1 MSEINED
8 IKEVATS
15 AISRRHFVQGAAAV
29 AAGAAVVGLAACGG
43 SSSSDAPADADA
55 AADATPAEAKP
66 LRIATGKQ
74 EHVAAPWETSG
85 GSLFPLSMVGEW
97 LTWQLP
103 DGSLEPRIAES
114 WTASEDATTWTFKIR
129 QGVMFND
136 GTPLTVDDIAYT
148 FTVIFDDTITNGIS
162 RSKGNYDNLM
172 KPEGVVIVDESTV
185 QFNLLQPNG
194 NFPYFVSSACY
205 GMCIIKKDAFGGAGW
220 EDTMI
225 SAGPWKMVSHVNTE
239 NTVYE
244 RNPYYWDTNFSPVF
258 SEVELVQFVSS
269 ATALPQLRTGEIDF
283 IGAMEAADALALDEN
298 EFTVATLPAGAGLAH
313 VHMRTNF
320 GPFQDKRIRQA
331 AALTIDREGYVDG
344 IMMGIG
350 GRVGNDSVMDPYN
363 TADTS
368 VPQRAKDIEK
378 AKALM
383 AEAGVPNGFK
393 VDLSSWAR
401 DDINK
406 YANLIK
412 TSFAEIGIE
421 VNLVI
426 DGSDGGSA
434 VYYTYDPYP
443 SMPGK
448 VNQFDNNSWLASNL
462 GIVDWAGRGVPD
474 QYLMREWRS
483 TGDWSG
489 AMLDSRVMDAAIDE
503 YLQATTPEA
512 KKVASKKIQEASL
525 DETPYIIAYTSNL
538 ISAGRKSLTGMKING
553 MGQFDA
559 RTAANA

>member
-8 IKEVATS
+8 INEVASS
-15 AISRRHFVQGAAAV
+15 AISRRRFVQGAAAV
-29 AAGAAVVGLAACGG
+29 TAGAAVVGLAACGG
-43 SSSSDAPADADA
+43 SSSEDATADT
-55 AADATPAEAKP
+55 TPAEVKP

-74 EHVAAPWETSG
+74 EHVAAPWESSG
-85 GSLFPLSMVGEW
+85 GSLFILSMVGEW
-97 LTWQLP
+97 LTWQQP

-114 WTASEDATTWTFKIR
+114 WTASEDAKSWTFKIR

-136 GTPLTVDDIAYT
+136 GTPLTVDDIVYT
-148 FTVIFDDTITNGIS
+148 YTAIFDEAIHKGVS
-162 RSKGNYDNLM
+162 RSKGNYDNILDAA
-172 KPEGVVIVDESTV
+172 GVVKVDESTI

-220 EDTMI
+220 EETMI

-239 NTVYE
+239 STVYE
-244 RNPYYWDTNFSPVF
+244 KNPYYWDTNFAPAF
-258 SEVELVQFVSS
+258 NTVELVQFVSA
-269 ATALPQLRTGEIDF
+269 ATALPQLQTGELDF
-283 IGAMEAADALALDEN
+283 IGAMEAADALALDEA
-298 EFTVATLPAGAGLAH
+298 EFTINTLPAGAGFAH

-331 AALTIDREGYVDG
+331 AALTIDRPGYVDG

-368 VPQRAKDIEK
+368 VPQRVKDIEK

-383 AEAGVPNGFK
+383 AEAGVPNGFA

-421 VNLVI
+421 VTLVI

-448 VNQFDNNSWLASNL
+448 VNQFDNHSWLASNL

-503 YLQATTPEA
+503 YLQAITPEA

-525 DETPYIIAYTSNL
+525 DETPYILAYTSNL
-538 ISAGRKSLTGMKING
+538 ITAGRKNLTGMLVNG

>member
-8 IKEVATS
+8 IKEVASS
-15 AISRRHFVQGAAAV
+15 AISRRRFVQGAAAV
-29 AAGAAVVGLAACGG
+29 TAGAAVVGLAACGG
-43 SSSSDAPADADA
+43 SSSDDATADT
-55 AADATPAEAKP
+55 TPAEVKP

-85 GSLFPLSMVGEW
+85 GSLFILSMVGEW

-114 WTASEDATTWTFKIR
+114 WTASEDAKSWTFKIR

-136 GTPLTVDDIAYT
+136 GTPLTVDDIVYT
-148 FTVIFDDTITNGIS
+148 FTAIFDEAIHKGVS
-162 RSKGNYDNLM
+162 RSKGNYDNILDAA
-172 KPEGVVIVDESTV
+172 GVVKVDESTI

-220 EDTMI
+220 EETMI

-239 NTVYE
+239 STVYE
-244 RNPYYWDTNFSPVF
+244 KNPYYWDTNFAPSF
-258 SEVELVQFVSS
+258 NTVELVQFVSA
-269 ATALPQLRTGEIDF
+269 ATALPQLQTGELDF
-283 IGAMEAADALALDEN
+283 IGAMEAADALALDEA
-298 EFTVATLPAGAGLAH
+298 EFTIATLPAGAGFAH

-331 AALTIDREGYVDG
+331 AALTIDRPGYVDG
-344 IMMGIG
+344 ILMGIG

-368 VPQRAKDIEK
+368 VPQRVKDIEK

-383 AEAGVPNGFK
+383 AEAGVPNGFA
-393 VDLSSWAR
+393 VELSSWAR

-421 VNLVI
+421 VTLVI

-503 YLQATTPEA
+503 YLQAITPEA

-525 DETPYIIAYTSNL
+525 DETPYILAYTSNL
-538 ISAGRKSLTGMKING
+538 ITASRNSLTGMLVNG

-559 RTAANA
+559 RTATNA

>member
-1 MSEINED
+1 
-8 IKEVATS
+8 
-15 AISRRHFVQGAAAV
+15 
-29 AAGAAVVGLAACGG
+29 
-43 SSSSDAPADADA
+43 
-55 AADATPAEAKP
+55 
-66 LRIATGKQ
+66 
-74 EHVAAPWETSG
+74 
-85 GSLFPLSMVGEW
+85 
-97 LTWQLP
+97 
-103 DGSLEPRIAES
+103 
-114 WTASEDATTWTFKIR
+114 
-129 QGVMFND
+129 
-136 GTPLTVDDIAYT
+136 
-148 FTVIFDDTITNGIS
+148 
-162 RSKGNYDNLM
+162 
-172 KPEGVVIVDESTV
+172 
-185 QFNLLQPNG
+185 
-194 NFPYFVSSACY
+194 
-205 GMCIIKKDAFGGAGW
+205 MCIIKNGAFGGAGW
-220 EDTMI
+220 EETMI
-225 SAGPWKMVSHVNTE
+225 AAGPWKMVSHVNTE
-239 NTVYE
+239 STVYE
-244 RNPYYWDTNFSPVF
+244 KNPYYWDTNFAPSF
-258 SEVELVQFVSS
+258 NTVELVQFVSA
-269 ATALPQLRTGEIDF
+269 ATALPQLQTGELDF
-283 IGAMEAADALALDEN
+283 IGAMEAADALALDEA
-298 EFTVATLPAGAGLAH
+298 EFTIATLPAGAGFAH

-331 AALTIDREGYVDG
+331 AALTIDRPGYVDG

-368 VPQRAKDIEK
+368 VPQRVKDIEK

-383 AEAGVPNGFK
+383 AEAGVPNGFA

-421 VNLVI
+421 VTLVI

-503 YLQATTPEA
+503 YLQALTPET

-525 DETPYIIAYTSNL
+525 DETPYILAYTSNL
-538 ISAGRKSLTGMKING
+538 ITASRNSLTGMLVNG

-559 RTAANA
+559 RTATNA

>member
-1 MSEINED
+1 MSEINQD
-8 IKEVATS
+8 IKEIASS

-29 AAGAAVVGLAACGG
+29 AAGAAVVGLAACGDD
-43 SSSSDAPADADA
+43 SSGGTTESK
-55 AADATPAEAKP
+55 T

-85 GSLFPLSMVGEW
+85 GSLFILSMVGEW

-114 WTASEDATTWTFKIR
+114 WTASEDAKSWTFKIR
-129 QGVMFND
+129 EGVMFND
-136 GTPLTVDDIAYT
+136 GTPLTVDDIVYT
-148 FTVIFDDTITNGIS
+148 YTAIFDEDITKGIS
-162 RSKGNYDNLM
+162 RSKGNYDNILDAA
-172 KPEGVVIVDESTV
+172 GVVKVDETTI

-220 EDTMI
+220 ESTMI
-225 SAGPWKMVSHVNTE
+225 AAGPWKMVSHVNTE
-239 NTVYE
+239 NTVYALNE
-244 RNPYYWDTNFSPVF
+244 FYWDKDFKPKFDT
-258 SEVELVQFVSS
+258 VELVQFVSA
-269 ATALPQLRTGEIDF
+269 ATALPQLQTGEIDF
-283 IGAMEAADALALDEN
+283 IGALEAADAVALDKDKFSVE
-298 EFTVATLPAGAGLAH
+298 TLPAGAGFAH

-331 AALTIDREGYVDG
+331 AALTIDRPGYVDG
-344 IMMGIG
+344 ILMGIG

-368 VPQRAKDIEK
+368 VPQREKDIEK

-421 VNLVI
+421 VTLVI

-443 SMPGK
+443 SKPGK
-448 VNQFDNNSWLASNL
+448 VNQFDNHSWLASNL

-489 AMLDSRVMDAAIDE
+489 AQLDSREMDAAIDE
-503 YLQATTPEA
+503 YLQAITPEA
-512 KKVASKKIQEASL
+512 KKTASKKIQEVSL
-525 DETPYIIAYTSNL
+525 DETPYILAYTSNL
-538 ISAGRKSLTGMKING
+538 ITAGRKDLKGMVVNG

-559 RTAANA
+559 RKAKND

>member
-8 IKEVATS
+8 IKEVVS
-15 AISRRHFVQGAAAV
+15 SRISRRRFVQGAAAV
-29 AAGAAVVGLAACGG
+29 TAGAAVVGLAACGD
-43 SSSSDAPADADA
+43 SSSDTATDETAAPA
-55 AADATPAEAKP
+55 EVKP

-85 GSLFPLSMVGEW
+85 GSLFILSMVGEW

-114 WTASEDATTWTFKIR
+114 WTASEDAKSWTFKIR

-136 GTPLTVDDIAYT
+136 GTPLTVDDIVYT
-148 FTVIFDDTITNGIS
+148 FTAIFDEAIHKGVS
-162 RSKGNYDNLM
+162 RSKGNYDNILDAA
-172 KPEGVVIVDESTV
+172 GVVKVDESTI
-185 QFNLLQPNG
+185 QFNLLQANG

-220 EDTMI
+220 EETMI

-239 NTVYE
+239 STVYE
-244 RNPYYWDTNFSPVF
+244 KNPYYWDTNFAPSF
-258 SEVELVQFVSS
+258 NTVELVQFVSA
-269 ATALPQLRTGEIDF
+269 ATALPQLQTGELDF
-283 IGAMEAADALALDEN
+283 IGAMEAADALALDEA
-298 EFTVATLPAGAGLAH
+298 EFTIATLPAGAGFAH

-331 AALTIDREGYVDG
+331 AALTIDRPGYVDG
-344 IMMGIG
+344 VLMGIG

-368 VPQRAKDIEK
+368 VPQRVKDIEK

-383 AEAGVPNGFK
+383 AEAGVPNGFA
-393 VDLSSWAR
+393 VELSSWAR

-421 VNLVI
+421 VTLVI

-489 AMLDSRVMDAAIDE
+489 AQLDSRVMDAAIDE
-503 YLQATTPEA
+503 YLQAITPEA

-525 DETPYIIAYTSNL
+525 DETPYILAYTSNL
-538 ISAGRKSLTGMKING
+538 ITAGRKNLTGMVVNG

-559 RTAANA
+559 RTATNA

>member
-8 IKEVATS
+8 IKEVASS
-15 AISRRHFVQGAAAV
+15 AISRRRFVQGAAAV
-29 AAGAAVVGLAACGG
+29 TAGAAVVGLAACGG
-43 SSSSDAPADADA
+43 SSSDDATADT
-55 AADATPAEAKP
+55 TPAEVKP

-74 EHVAAPWETSG
+74 EHVAAPWESSG
-85 GSLFPLSMVGEW
+85 GSLFILSMVGEW

-114 WTASEDATTWTFKIR
+114 WTASEDAKSWTFKIR

-136 GTPLTVDDIAYT
+136 GTPLTVDDIVYT
-148 FTVIFDDTITNGIS
+148 FTAIFDEAIHKGVS
-162 RSKGNYDNLM
+162 RSKGNYDNILDAA
-172 KPEGVVIVDESTV
+172 GVVKVDESTI
-185 QFNLLQPNG
+185 QFNLLQANG

-220 EDTMI
+220 EETMI

-239 NTVYE
+239 STVYE
-244 RNPYYWDTNFSPVF
+244 KNPYYWDTNFAPAF
-258 SEVELVQFVSS
+258 NTVELVQFVSA
-269 ATALPQLRTGEIDF
+269 ATALPQLQTGELDF
-283 IGAMEAADALALDEN
+283 IGAMEAADALALDEA
-298 EFTVATLPAGAGLAH
+298 EFTINTLPAGAGFAH

-331 AALTIDREGYVDG
+331 AALTIDRPGYVDG

-368 VPQRAKDIEK
+368 VPQRVKDIEK

-383 AEAGVPNGFK
+383 AEAGVPNGFA

-421 VNLVI
+421 VTLVI

-448 VNQFDNNSWLASNL
+448 VNQFDNHSWLASNL

-503 YLQATTPEA
+503 YLQAITPEA
-512 KKVASKKIQEASL
+512 KEVASKKIQEASL
-525 DETPYIIAYTSNL
+525 DETPYILAYTSNL
-538 ISAGRKSLTGMKING
+538 ITAGRNNLTGMLVNG

>member
-1 MSEINED
+1 MSEIQED
-8 IKEVATS
+8 IQEVVAS
-15 AISRRHFVQGAAAV
+15 KISRRRFVQGAAAV
-29 AAGAAVVGLAACGG
+29 TAGAAVVGLAACGD
-43 SSSSDAPADADA
+43 SSSGGSQSKA
-55 AADATPAEAKP
+55 

-85 GSLFPLSMVGEW
+85 GSLFILSMVGEW

-114 WTASEDATTWTFKIR
+114 WESSEDAKSWTFKIR
-129 QGVMFND
+129 EGVMFND
-136 GTPLTVDDIAYT
+136 GTPLTVDDIVYT
-148 FTVIFDDTITNGIS
+148 YTAIFDEAIHKGVS
-162 RSKGNYDNLM
+162 RSKGNYDNILDAA
-172 KPEGVVIVDESTV
+172 GVVKVDETTI
-185 QFNLLQPNG
+185 QFNLLQANG

-220 EDTMI
+220 ESTMI
-225 SAGPWKMVSHVNTE
+225 AAGPWKMVSHVNTE

-244 RNPYYWDTNFSPVF
+244 LNPFYWDKDFKPKFDS
-258 SEVELVQFVSS
+258 VELVQFVSA
-269 ATALPQLRTGEIDF
+269 ATALPQLQTGELDF
-283 IGAMEAADALALDEN
+283 IGAMEAADALALDKDK
-298 EFTVATLPAGAGLAH
+298 FTVNTLPAGAGFAH

-331 AALTIDREGYVDG
+331 AALTIDRPGYVEG
-344 IMMGIG
+344 VMMGIG

-368 VPQRAKDIEK
+368 VPQREKDIEK

-421 VNLVI
+421 VTLVI

-448 VNQFDNNSWLASNL
+448 VNQFDNHSWLASNL

-503 YLQATTPEA
+503 YLQAITPKA

-525 DETPYIIAYTSNL
+525 DETPYILAYTSNL
-538 ISAGRKSLTGMKING
+538 ITAGRKDLKGMVVNG

-559 RTAANA
+559 RKAKNA

>member
-8 IKEVATS
+8 IKEIASS

-29 AAGAAVVGLAACGG
+29 AAGAAVVGLAACGDD
-43 SSSSDAPADADA
+43 SSGGTTESK
-55 AADATPAEAKP
+55 T

-85 GSLFPLSMVGEW
+85 GSLFILSMVGEW

-114 WTASEDATTWTFKIR
+114 WTASEDAKSWTFKIR
-129 QGVMFND
+129 EGVMFND
-136 GTPLTVDDIAYT
+136 GTPLTVDDIVYT
-148 FTVIFDDTITNGIS
+148 FTAIFDEDITKGVS
-162 RSKGNYDNLM
+162 RSKGNYDNILDAA
-172 KPEGVVIVDESTV
+172 GVVKVDETTI

-220 EDTMI
+220 ESTMI
-225 SAGPWKMVSHVNTE
+225 AAGPWKMVSHVNTE
-239 NTVYE
+239 NTVYTLNE
-244 RNPYYWDTNFSPVF
+244 FYWDKDFKPKFDT
-258 SEVELVQFVSS
+258 VELVQFVSA
-269 ATALPQLRTGEIDF
+269 ATALPQLQTGEIDF
-283 IGAMEAADALALDEN
+283 IGALEAADAVALDKDKFSVE
-298 EFTVATLPAGAGLAH
+298 TLPAGAGFAH

-331 AALTIDREGYVDG
+331 AALTIDRPGYVDG
-344 IMMGIG
+344 VLMGIG

-368 VPQRAKDIEK
+368 VPQREKDIEK

-421 VNLVI
+421 VTLVI

-443 SMPGK
+443 SKPGK
-448 VNQFDNNSWLASNL
+448 VNQFDNHSWLASNL

-489 AMLDSRVMDAAIDE
+489 AQLDSREMDAAIDE
-503 YLQATTPEA
+503 YLQAITPEA
-512 KKVASKKIQEASL
+512 KKTASKKIQEVSL
-525 DETPYIIAYTSNL
+525 DETPYILAYTSNL
-538 ISAGRKSLTGMKING
+538 ITAGRKDLKGMVVNG

-559 RTAANA
+559 RKAKND

>member
-1 MSEINED
+1 MSEIQED
-8 IKEVATS
+8 IQEVVAS
-15 AISRRHFVQGAAAV
+15 KISRRRFVQGAAAV
-29 AAGAAVVGLAACGG
+29 TAGAAVVGLAACGD
-43 SSSSDAPADADA
+43 SSSGGSESKA
-55 AADATPAEAKP
+55 

-85 GSLFPLSMVGEW
+85 GSLFILSMVGEW

-114 WTASEDATTWTFKIR
+114 WESSEDAKSWTFKIR
-129 QGVMFND
+129 EGVMFND
-136 GTPLTVDDIAYT
+136 GTPLTVDDIVYT
-148 FTVIFDDTITNGIS
+148 FTAIFDEAIHKGVS
-162 RSKGNYDNLM
+162 RSKGNYDNILDAA
-172 KPEGVVIVDESTV
+172 GVVKVDETTI
-185 QFNLLQPNG
+185 QFNLLQANG

-220 EDTMI
+220 ESTMI
-225 SAGPWKMVSHVNTE
+225 AAGPWKMVSHVNTE

-244 RNPYYWDTNFSPVF
+244 LNPFYWDKDFKPKFDS
-258 SEVELVQFVSS
+258 VELVQFVSA
-269 ATALPQLRTGEIDF
+269 ATALPQLQTGELDF
-283 IGAMEAADALALDEN
+283 IGALEAADALALDKDKFAVE
-298 EFTVATLPAGAGLAH
+298 TLPAGAGFAH

-331 AALTIDREGYVDG
+331 AALTIDRPGYVEG
-344 IMMGIG
+344 VMMGIG

-368 VPQRAKDIEK
+368 VPQREKDIEK

-421 VNLVI
+421 VTLVI

-448 VNQFDNNSWLASNL
+448 VNQFDNHSWLASNL

-503 YLQATTPEA
+503 YLQAITPKA

-525 DETPYIIAYTSNL
+525 DETPYILAYTSNL
-538 ISAGRKSLTGMKING
+538 ITAGRKDLKGMVVNG

-559 RTAANA
+559 RKAKNA

>member
-8 IKEVATS
+8 IKEVASS
-15 AISRRHFVQGAAAV
+15 AISRRRFVQGAAAV
-29 AAGAAVVGLAACGG
+29 TAGAAVVGLAACGG
-43 SSSSDAPADADA
+43 SSSEDATADT
-55 AADATPAEAKP
+55 TPAEVKP

-74 EHVAAPWETSG
+74 EHVAAPWESSG
-85 GSLFPLSMVGEW
+85 GSLFILSMVGEW
-97 LTWQLP
+97 LTWQQP

-114 WTASEDATTWTFKIR
+114 WTASEDAKSWTFKIR

-136 GTPLTVDDIAYT
+136 GTPLTVDDIVYT
-148 FTVIFDDTITNGIS
+148 YTAIFDEAIHKGVS
-162 RSKGNYDNLM
+162 RSKGNYDNILDAA
-172 KPEGVVIVDESTV
+172 GVVKVDESTI

-220 EDTMI
+220 EETMI

-239 NTVYE
+239 STVYE
-244 RNPYYWDTNFSPVF
+244 KNPYYWDTNFAPAF
-258 SEVELVQFVSS
+258 NTVELVQFVSA
-269 ATALPQLRTGEIDF
+269 ATALPQLQTGELDF
-283 IGAMEAADALALDEN
+283 IGAMEAADALALDEA
-298 EFTVATLPAGAGLAH
+298 EFTINTLPAGAGFAH

-331 AALTIDREGYVDG
+331 AALTIDRPGYVDG

-368 VPQRAKDIEK
+368 VPQRVKDIEK

-383 AEAGVPNGFK
+383 AEAGVPNGFA

-421 VNLVI
+421 VTLVI

-448 VNQFDNNSWLASNL
+448 VNQFDNHSWLASNL

-503 YLQATTPEA
+503 YLQAITPEA

-525 DETPYIIAYTSNL
+525 DETPYILAYTSNL
-538 ISAGRKSLTGMKING
+538 ITAGRKNLTGMLVNG

>member
-1 MSEINED
+1 MSEVNEMVQ
-8 IKEVATS
+8 EVAT
-15 AISRRHFVQGAAAV
+15 AGISRRHFVQGAAAV
-29 AAGAAVVGLAACGG
+29 AAGAALPMTQILGG
-43 SSSSDAPADADA
+43 SSVSA
-55 AADATPAEAKP
+55 AGPKL
-66 LRIATGKQ
+66 LRVATGKQ
-74 EHVAAPWETSG
+74 EHVAAPWESSG
-85 GSLFPLSMVGEW
+85 GSLFILSMVGEW

-103 DGSLEPRIAES
+103 SGKLEPRIAES
-114 WTASEDATTWTFKIR
+114 WTSSADAKQWVFKIR
-129 QGVMFND
+129 KGVKFND
-136 GTPLTVDDIAYT
+136 GTPLTVDDVVYT
-148 FTVIFDDTITNGIS
+148 YTSIFDKTITKGIS
-162 RSKGNYDNLM
+162 RSKGNYDNILDA
-172 KPEGVVIVDESTV
+172 KGVVKVDENTI
-185 QFNLLQPNG
+185 QFNLLQANG

-205 GMCIIKKDAFGGAGW
+205 GMCIIKKGAFGGAGW
-220 EDTMI
+220 EKTMVA
-225 SAGPWKMVSHVNTE
+225 AGPWRMVSHVNTE
-239 NTVYE
+239 TTLYE
-244 RNPYYWDTNFSPVF
+244 KNPYYWDTTFKPGF
-258 SEVELVQFVSS
+258 DQVELVQFVSA
-269 ATALPQLRTGEIDF
+269 ATALPLVKTGKIDF
-283 IGAMEAADALALDEN
+283 VAAMEASDALALDKAKFN
-298 EFTVATLPAGAGLAH
+298 ISTLPAGAGFAH

-331 AALTIDREGYVDG
+331 AALTIDRPGYVNG
-344 IMMGIG
+344 VMKGIG

-368 VPQRAKDIEK
+368 VPQREKDLEK

-421 VNLVI
+421 VTLVI

-443 SMPGK
+443 SKPGP
-448 VNQFDNNSWLASNL
+448 VNQFDNHSWLASNL

-489 AMLDSRVMDAAIDE
+489 AQLDSREMDAAIDE
-503 YLQATTPEA
+503 YLQAITPEA
-512 KKVASKKIQEASL
+512 KKTASKKIQEVSL
-525 DETPYIIAYTSNL
+525 DETPYILAYTSNL
-538 ISAGRKSLTGMKING
+538 ITAGRKDLKGMVVNG

-559 RTAANA
+559 RKAKNA

>member
-8 IKEVATS
+8 IKEVASS
-15 AISRRHFVQGAAAV
+15 AISRRHFVQGAAAI
-29 AAGAAVVGLAACGG
+29 AAGAAVVGLAACG
-43 SSSSDAPADADA
+43 SSSSDGATADT
-55 AADATPAEAKP
+55 TPAATKP

-74 EHVAAPWETSG
+74 EHVAAPWESSG
-85 GSLFPLSMVGEW
+85 GSLFILSMVGEW
-97 LTWQLP
+97 LTWQQP

-114 WTASEDATTWTFKIR
+114 WTASEDAKSWTFKIR

-136 GTPLTVDDIAYT
+136 GTPLTVDDIVYT
-148 FTVIFDDTITNGIS
+148 FTAIFDDKITNAIS
-162 RSKGNYDNLM
+162 RSKGNYDNILDAA
-172 KPEGVVIVDESTV
+172 GVVKVDESTI

-220 EDTMI
+220 ESTMI
-225 SAGPWKMVSHVNTE
+225 AAGPWRMVSHVNTE
-239 NTVYE
+239 STVFE
-244 RNPYYWDTNFSPVF
+244 KNPNYWDTNFNPSF
-258 SEVELVQFVSS
+258 SQVELVQFVSA
-269 ATALPQLRTGEIDF
+269 ATALPQLKTGEIDF
-283 IGAMEAADALALDEN
+283 IGALEAADALALDEA
-298 EFTVATLPAGAGLAH
+298 EFTVNTLPAGAGFAH

-331 AALTIDREGYVDG
+331 AALTIDRPGYVDG

-368 VPQRAKDIEK
+368 VPQRVKDIEK

-443 SMPGK
+443 SAPGK
-448 VNQFDNNSWLASNL
+448 VNQFDNHSWLASNL

-503 YLQATTPEA
+503 YLQAITPEA

-525 DETPYIIAYTSNL
+525 DETPYILAYTSNL
-538 ISAGRKSLTGMKING
+538 ITAGRKSLTGMLVNG

-559 RTAANA
+559 RTAVNA

>member
-8 IKEVATS
+8 IKEVVS
-15 AISRRHFVQGAAAV
+15 SRISRRRFVQGAAAV
-29 AAGAAVVGLAACGG
+29 TAGAAVVGLAACGDNETEG
-43 SSSSDAPADADA
+43 ETADT
-55 AADATPAEAKP
+55 TPAEVKP

-85 GSLFPLSMVGEW
+85 GSLFILSMVGEW

-114 WTASEDATTWTFKIR
+114 WTASEDAKSWTFKIR

-136 GTPLTVDDIAYT
+136 GTPLTVDDIVYT
-148 FTVIFDDTITNGIS
+148 YTAIFDEAIHKGVS
-162 RSKGNYDNLM
+162 RSKGNYDNILDAA
-172 KPEGVVIVDESTV
+172 GVVKVDESTI
-185 QFNLLQPNG
+185 QFNLLQANG

-220 EDTMI
+220 EETMI

-239 NTVYE
+239 STVYE
-244 RNPYYWDTNFSPVF
+244 KNPYYWDTNFAPSF
-258 SEVELVQFVSS
+258 NTVELVQFVSAS
-269 ATALPQLRTGEIDF
+269 TALPQLQTGELDY
-283 IGAMEAADALALDEN
+283 IGAMEAADALALDEA
-298 EFTVATLPAGAGLAH
+298 EFTIATLPAGAGFAH

-331 AALTIDREGYVDG
+331 AALTIDRPGYVEG
-344 IMMGIG
+344 VMMGIG

-368 VPQRAKDIEK
+368 VPQRVKDIEK

-383 AEAGVPNGFK
+383 AEAGVPNGFQ

-443 SMPGK
+443 SMPGN

-462 GIVDWAGRGVPD
+462 GITDWAGRGVPD

-503 YLQATTPEA
+503 YLQAITPEA

-525 DETPYIIAYTSNL
+525 DETPYILAYTSNL
-538 ISAGRKSLTGMKING
+538 ITASRKSLTGMVVNG

-559 RTAANA
+559 RAATNA

>member
-8 IKEVATS
+8 IKEVASS
-15 AISRRHFVQGAAAV
+15 AISRRRFVQGAAAV
-29 AAGAAVVGLAACGG
+29 TAGAAVVGLAACGG
-43 SSSSDAPADADA
+43 SSSEDATADT
-55 AADATPAEAKP
+55 TPAEVKP

-85 GSLFPLSMVGEW
+85 GSLFILSMVGEW

-114 WTASEDATTWTFKIR
+114 WTASEDAKSWTFKIR

-136 GTPLTVDDIAYT
+136 GTPLTVDDIVYT
-148 FTVIFDDTITNGIS
+148 FTAIFDEAIHKGVS
-162 RSKGNYDNLM
+162 RSKGNYDNILDAA
-172 KPEGVVIVDESTV
+172 GVVKVDESTI

-220 EDTMI
+220 EETMI
-225 SAGPWKMVSHVNTE
+225 AAGPWKMVSHVNTE
-239 NTVYE
+239 STVYE
-244 RNPYYWDTNFSPVF
+244 KNPYYWDTNFAPAF
-258 SEVELVQFVSS
+258 NTVELVQFVSAS
-269 ATALPQLRTGEIDF
+269 TALPQLQTGELDY
-283 IGAMEAADALALDEN
+283 IGAMEAADALALDEA
-298 EFTVATLPAGAGLAH
+298 EFTIATLPAGAGFAH

-320 GPFQDKRIRQA
+320 GPFQDKRVRQA
-331 AALTIDREGYVDG
+331 AALTIDRPGYVEG
-344 IMMGIG
+344 VMMGIG

-368 VPQRAKDIEK
+368 VPQRVKDIEK

-383 AEAGVPNGFK
+383 AEAGVPNGFA

-421 VNLVI
+421 VTLVI

-443 SMPGK
+443 SAPGK
-448 VNQFDNNSWLASNL
+448 VNQFDNHSWLASNL
-462 GIVDWAGRGVPD
+462 GITDWAGRGVPD

-503 YLQATTPEA
+503 YLQAITPEA

-525 DETPYIIAYTSNL
+525 DETPYILAYTSNL
-538 ISAGRKSLTGMKING
+538 ITAGRKSLTGLVVNG

-559 RTAANA
+559 RAAANA

>member
-1 MSEINED
+1 MSEVNQD
-8 IKEVATS
+8 IKEIASS

-29 AAGAAVVGLAACGG
+29 AAGAAVVGLAACGDD
-43 SSSSDAPADADA
+43 SSGGGTTESK
-55 AADATPAEAKP
+55 T

-85 GSLFPLSMVGEW
+85 GSLFILSMVGEW

-114 WTASEDATTWTFKIR
+114 WTASEDAKSWTFKIR
-129 QGVMFND
+129 EGVMFND
-136 GTPLTVDDIAYT
+136 GTPLTVDDIVYT
-148 FTVIFDDTITNGIS
+148 YTAIFDEDITKGVS
-162 RSKGNYDNLM
+162 RSKGNYDNILDAA
-172 KPEGVVIVDESTV
+172 GVVKVDETTI

-220 EDTMI
+220 ESTMI
-225 SAGPWKMVSHVNTE
+225 AAGPWKMVSHVNTE
-239 NTVYE
+239 NTVYALNE
-244 RNPYYWDTNFSPVF
+244 FYWDKDFKPKFDT
-258 SEVELVQFVSS
+258 VELVQFVSA
-269 ATALPQLRTGEIDF
+269 ATALPQLQTGEIDF
-283 IGAMEAADALALDEN
+283 IGALEAADAVALDKDKFSVE
-298 EFTVATLPAGAGLAH
+298 TLPAGAGFAH

-331 AALTIDREGYVDG
+331 AALTIDRPGYVDG
-344 IMMGIG
+344 ILMGIG

-368 VPQRAKDIEK
+368 VPQREKDIEK

-421 VNLVI
+421 VTLVI

-443 SMPGK
+443 SKPGK
-448 VNQFDNNSWLASNL
+448 VNQFDNHSWLASNL

-489 AMLDSRVMDAAIDE
+489 AQLDSREMDAAIDE
-503 YLQATTPEA
+503 YLQAITPEA
-512 KKVASKKIQEASL
+512 KKTASKKIQEVSL
-525 DETPYIIAYTSNL
+525 DETPYILAYTSNL
-538 ISAGRKSLTGMKING
+538 ITAGRKDLKGMVVNG

-559 RTAANA
+559 RKAKND

>member
-8 IKEVATS
+8 IKEVASS
-15 AISRRHFVQGAAAV
+15 AISRRRFVQGAAAV
-29 AAGAAVVGLAACGG
+29 TAGAAVVGLAACGG
-43 SSSSDAPADADA
+43 SSSEDATADT
-55 AADATPAEAKP
+55 TPAEVKP

-74 EHVAAPWETSG
+74 EHVAAPWESSG
-85 GSLFPLSMVGEW
+85 GSLFILSMVGEW
-97 LTWQLP
+97 LTWQQP

-114 WTASEDATTWTFKIR
+114 WTASEDAKSWTFKIR

-136 GTPLTVDDIAYT
+136 GTPLTVDDIVYT
-148 FTVIFDDTITNGIS
+148 YTAIFDEAIHKGVS
-162 RSKGNYDNLM
+162 RSKGNYDNILDAA
-172 KPEGVVIVDESTV
+172 GVVKVDESTI

-220 EDTMI
+220 EETMI

-239 NTVYE
+239 STVYE
-244 RNPYYWDTNFSPVF
+244 KNPYYWDTNFAPNF
-258 SEVELVQFVSS
+258 NTVELVQFVSA
-269 ATALPQLRTGEIDF
+269 ATALPQLQTGDLDF
-283 IGAMEAADALALDEN
+283 IGAMEAADALALDEE
-298 EFTVATLPAGAGLAH
+298 EFTVNTLPAGAGFAH

-331 AALTIDREGYVDG
+331 AALTIDRPGYVDG
-344 IMMGIG
+344 VLQGIG

-368 VPQRAKDIEK
+368 VPQRVKDIEK

-383 AEAGVPNGFK
+383 AEAGVPNGFA
-393 VDLSSWAR
+393 VELSSWAR

-421 VNLVI
+421 VTLVI

-503 YLQATTPEA
+503 YLQAITPEA

-525 DETPYIIAYTSNL
+525 DETPYILAYTSNL
-538 ISAGRKSLTGMKING
+538 ITAGRKSLTGMLVNG

-559 RTAANA
+559 RTATNA

>member
-1 MSEINED
+1 MSEINQD
-8 IKEVATS
+8 IKEIASS

-29 AAGAAVVGLAACGG
+29 AAGAAVVGLAACGDD
-43 SSSSDAPADADA
+43 SSGGGTTESK
-55 AADATPAEAKP
+55 T

-85 GSLFPLSMVGEW
+85 GSLFILSMVGEW

-114 WTASEDATTWTFKIR
+114 WTASEDAKSWTFKIR
-129 QGVMFND
+129 EGVMFND
-136 GTPLTVDDIAYT
+136 GTPLTVDDIVYT
-148 FTVIFDDTITNGIS
+148 YTAIFDEDITKGVS
-162 RSKGNYDNLM
+162 RSKGNYDNILDAA
-172 KPEGVVIVDESTV
+172 GVVKVDETTI

-220 EDTMI
+220 ESTMI
-225 SAGPWKMVSHVNTE
+225 AAGPWKMVSHVNTE
-239 NTVYE
+239 NTVYALNE
-244 RNPYYWDTNFSPVF
+244 FYWDKDFKPKFDT
-258 SEVELVQFVSS
+258 VELVQFVSA
-269 ATALPQLRTGEIDF
+269 ATALPQLQTGEIDF
-283 IGAMEAADALALDEN
+283 IGALEAADAVALDKDKFSVE
-298 EFTVATLPAGAGLAH
+298 TLPAGAGFAH

-331 AALTIDREGYVDG
+331 AALTIDRPGYVEG
-344 IMMGIG
+344 VLMGIG

-368 VPQRAKDIEK
+368 VPQREKDIEK

-421 VNLVI
+421 VTLVI

-443 SMPGK
+443 SKPGK
-448 VNQFDNNSWLASNL
+448 VNQFDNHSWLASNL

-489 AMLDSRVMDAAIDE
+489 AQLDSREMDAAIDE
-503 YLQATTPEA
+503 YLQAITPEA
-512 KKVASKKIQEASL
+512 KKTASKKIQEVSL
-525 DETPYIIAYTSNL
+525 DETPYILAYTSNL
-538 ISAGRKSLTGMKING
+538 ITAGRKDLKGMVVNG

-559 RTAANA
+559 RKAKND

>member
-1 MSEINED
+1 MSEIHED
-8 IKEVATS
+8 IKEVVS
-15 AISRRHFVQGAAAV
+15 SRISRRRFVQGAAAV
-29 AAGAAVVGLAACGG
+29 TAGAAVVGLAACGG
-43 SSSSDAPADADA
+43 SESEGETADT
-55 AADATPAEAKP
+55 TPAEVKP

-85 GSLFPLSMVGEW
+85 GSLFILSMVGEW

-114 WTASEDATTWTFKIR
+114 WTASEDAKSWTFKIR

-136 GTPLTVDDIAYT
+136 GTPLTVDDIVYT
-148 FTVIFDDTITNGIS
+148 YTAIFDEAIHKGVS
-162 RSKGNYDNLM
+162 RSKGNYDNILDAA
-172 KPEGVVIVDESTV
+172 GVVKVDESTI
-185 QFNLLQPNG
+185 QFNLLQANG

-220 EDTMI
+220 EETMI
-225 SAGPWKMVSHVNTE
+225 AAGPWKMVSHVNTE
-239 NTVYE
+239 STVYE
-244 RNPYYWDTNFSPVF
+244 KNPYYWDTNFAPSF
-258 SEVELVQFVSS
+258 NTVELVQFVSA
-269 ATALPQLRTGEIDF
+269 ATALPQLQTGELDF
-283 IGAMEAADALALDEN
+283 IGAMEAADALALDEA
-298 EFTVATLPAGAGLAH
+298 EFTIATLPAGAGFAH

-331 AALTIDREGYVDG
+331 AALTIDRPGYVDG

-368 VPQRAKDIEK
+368 VPQRVKDIEK

-383 AEAGVPNGFK
+383 AEAGVPNGFA

-421 VNLVI
+421 VTLVI

-448 VNQFDNNSWLASNL
+448 VNQFDNHSWLASNL

-503 YLQATTPEA
+503 YLQAITPEG

-525 DETPYIIAYTSNL
+525 DETPYILAYTSNL
-538 ISAGRKSLTGMKING
+538 ITASRNSLTGMLVNG

-559 RTAANA
+559 RTATNA

>member
-1 MSEINED
+1 
-8 IKEVATS
+8 
-15 AISRRHFVQGAAAV
+15 
-29 AAGAAVVGLAACGG
+29 
-43 SSSSDAPADADA
+43 
-55 AADATPAEAKP
+55 
-66 LRIATGKQ
+66 
-74 EHVAAPWETSG
+74 
-85 GSLFPLSMVGEW
+85 LFILSMVGEW

-114 WTASEDATTWTFKIR
+114 WTASEDAKSWTFKIR

-136 GTPLTVDDIAYT
+136 GTPLTVDDIVYT
-148 FTVIFDDTITNGIS
+148 YTAIFDEAIHKGVS
-162 RSKGNYDNLM
+162 RSKGNYDNILDAA
-172 KPEGVVIVDESTV
+172 GVVKVDESTI
-185 QFNLLQPNG
+185 QFNLLQANG

-220 EDTMI
+220 EETMI

-239 NTVYE
+239 STVYE
-244 RNPYYWDTNFSPVF
+244 KNPYYWDTNFAPSF
-258 SEVELVQFVSS
+258 NTVELVQFVSA
-269 ATALPQLRTGEIDF
+269 ATALPQLQTGELDF
-283 IGAMEAADALALDEN
+283 IGAMEAADALALDEA
-298 EFTVATLPAGAGLAH
+298 EFTIATLPAGAGFAH

-331 AALTIDREGYVDG
+331 AALTIDRPGYVDG

-368 VPQRAKDIEK
+368 VPQRVKDIEK

-383 AEAGVPNGFK
+383 AEAGVPNGFA
-393 VDLSSWAR
+393 VELSSWAR

-421 VNLVI
+421 VTLVI

-489 AMLDSRVMDAAIDE
+489 AQLDSRVMDAAIDE
-503 YLQATTPEA
+503 YLQAITPEA

-525 DETPYIIAYTSNL
+525 DETPYILAYTSNL
-538 ISAGRKSLTGMKING
+538 ITAGRKNLTGMVVNG

-559 RTAANA
+559 RTATNA

>member
-1 MSEINED
+1 MSEINQD
-8 IKEVATS
+8 IKEIASS

-29 AAGAAVVGLAACGG
+29 AAGAAVVGLAACGDD
-43 SSSSDAPADADA
+43 SSGGTTESK
-55 AADATPAEAKP
+55 T

-85 GSLFPLSMVGEW
+85 GSLFILSMVGEW

-114 WTASEDATTWTFKIR
+114 WTASEDAKSWTFKIR
-129 QGVMFND
+129 EGVMFND
-136 GTPLTVDDIAYT
+136 GTPLTVDDIVYT
-148 FTVIFDDTITNGIS
+148 FTAIFDEDITKGVS
-162 RSKGNYDNLM
+162 RSKGNYDNILDAA
-172 KPEGVVIVDESTV
+172 GVVKVDETTI
-185 QFNLLQPNG
+185 QFNLLQANG

-220 EDTMI
+220 ESTMI
-225 SAGPWKMVSHVNTE
+225 AAGPWKMVSHVNTE
-239 NTVYE
+239 NTVYALNE
-244 RNPYYWDTNFSPVF
+244 FYWDKDFKPKFDT
-258 SEVELVQFVSS
+258 VELVQFVSA
-269 ATALPQLRTGEIDF
+269 ATALPQLQTGEIDF
-283 IGAMEAADALALDEN
+283 IGALEAADAVALDKDKFSVE
-298 EFTVATLPAGAGLAH
+298 TLPAGAGFAH

-331 AALTIDREGYVDG
+331 AALTIDRPGYVDG
-344 IMMGIG
+344 ILMGIG

-368 VPQRAKDIEK
+368 VPQREKDIEK

-421 VNLVI
+421 VTLVI

-443 SMPGK
+443 SKPGK
-448 VNQFDNNSWLASNL
+448 VNQFDNHSWLASNL

-489 AMLDSRVMDAAIDE
+489 AQLDSREMDAAIDE
-503 YLQATTPEA
+503 YLQAITPEA
-512 KKVASKKIQEASL
+512 KKTASKKIQEVSL
-525 DETPYIIAYTSNL
+525 DETPYILAYTSNL
-538 ISAGRKSLTGMKING
+538 ITAGRKDLKGMVVNG

-559 RTAANA
+559 RKAKND

>member
-1 MSEINED
+1 
-8 IKEVATS
+8 
-15 AISRRHFVQGAAAV
+15 
-29 AAGAAVVGLAACGG
+29 
-43 SSSSDAPADADA
+43 
-55 AADATPAEAKP
+55 
-66 LRIATGKQ
+66 
-74 EHVAAPWETSG
+74 
-85 GSLFPLSMVGEW
+85 
-97 LTWQLP
+97 
-103 DGSLEPRIAES
+103 
-114 WTASEDATTWTFKIR
+114 
-129 QGVMFND
+129 
-136 GTPLTVDDIAYT
+136 
-148 FTVIFDDTITNGIS
+148 
-162 RSKGNYDNLM
+162 
-172 KPEGVVIVDESTV
+172 
-185 QFNLLQPNG
+185 
-194 NFPYFVSSACY
+194 
-205 GMCIIKKDAFGGAGW
+205 
-220 EDTMI
+220 
-225 SAGPWKMVSHVNTE
+225 MVSHVNTE
-239 NTVYE
+239 STVYE
-244 RNPYYWDTNFSPVF
+244 KNPYYWDTNFAPEF
-258 SEVELVQFVSS
+258 SSVELVQFVSAS
-269 ATALPQLRTGEIDF
+269 TALPQLQTGELDY
-283 IGAMEAADALALDEN
+283 IGAMEAADALALDEA
-298 EFTVATLPAGAGLAH
+298 EFTIATLPAGAGFAH

-331 AALTIDREGYVDG
+331 AALTIDRPGYVEG
-344 IMMGIG
+344 VMMGIG

-368 VPQRAKDIEK
+368 VPQRVKDIEK

-383 AEAGVPNGFK
+383 AEAGVPNGFQ

-443 SMPGK
+443 SAPGK
-448 VNQFDNNSWLASNL
+448 VNQFDNKSWLASNL
-462 GIVDWAGRGVPD
+462 GITDWAGRGVPD

-503 YLQATTPEA
+503 YLQAITPEA

-525 DETPYIIAYTSNL
+525 DETPYILAYTSNL
-538 ISAGRKSLTGMKING
+538 ITASRKSLTGMVVNG

>member
-8 IKEVATS
+8 IKEIASS

-29 AAGAAVVGLAACGG
+29 AAGAAVVGLAACGDD
-43 SSSSDAPADADA
+43 SSGGTTESK
-55 AADATPAEAKP
+55 T

-85 GSLFPLSMVGEW
+85 GSLFILSMVGEW

-114 WTASEDATTWTFKIR
+114 WTASEDAKSWTFKIR
-129 QGVMFND
+129 EGVMFND
-136 GTPLTVDDIAYT
+136 GTPLTVDDIVYT
-148 FTVIFDDTITNGIS
+148 YTAIFDDDITKGIS
-162 RSKGNYDNLM
+162 RSKGNYDNILDAA
-172 KPEGVVIVDESTV
+172 GVVKVDETTI
-185 QFNLLQPNG
+185 QFNLLQANG

-220 EDTMI
+220 ESTMI
-225 SAGPWKMVSHVNTE
+225 AAGPWKMVSHVNTE
-239 NTVYE
+239 NTVYALNE
-244 RNPYYWDTNFSPVF
+244 FYWDKDFKPKFDT
-258 SEVELVQFVSS
+258 VELVQFVSA
-269 ATALPQLRTGEIDF
+269 ATALPQLQTGEIDF
-283 IGAMEAADALALDEN
+283 IGALEAADAVALDKDKFSVE
-298 EFTVATLPAGAGLAH
+298 TLPAGAGFAH

-331 AALTIDREGYVDG
+331 AALTIDRPGYVDG
-344 IMMGIG
+344 VLMGIG

-368 VPQRAKDIEK
+368 VPQREKDIEK

-421 VNLVI
+421 VTLVI

-443 SMPGK
+443 SKPGK
-448 VNQFDNNSWLASNL
+448 VNQFDNHSWLASNL

-489 AMLDSRVMDAAIDE
+489 AQLDSREMDAAIDE
-503 YLQATTPEA
+503 YLQAITPEA
-512 KKVASKKIQEASL
+512 KKTASKKIQEVSL
-525 DETPYIIAYTSNL
+525 DETPYILAYTSNL
-538 ISAGRKSLTGMKING
+538 ITAGRKDLKGMVVNG

-559 RTAANA
+559 RKAKND